1 MDAIKFADTDH
12 RLPGQM
18 DVEPRLLQ
26 ETDALPFTI
35 ARGLNGNWDLV
46 PFCRGNG

>member
-1 MDAIKFADTDH
+1 MDAIKFADMDH

-26 ETDALPFTI
+26 ETDALRFTI